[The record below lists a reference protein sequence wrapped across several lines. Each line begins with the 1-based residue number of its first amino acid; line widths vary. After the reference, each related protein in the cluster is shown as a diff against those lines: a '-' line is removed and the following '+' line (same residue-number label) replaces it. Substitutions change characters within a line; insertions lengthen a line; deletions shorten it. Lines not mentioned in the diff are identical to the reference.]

1 MRDAE
6 PTSIVGKACDT
17 GATSKTE
24 FARLLLVGISGV
36 PAAGGA
42 GGAVPSS
49 SCWPSGWTPRNGCNE
64 AARWTD
70 EE

>member
-49 SCWPSGWTPRNGCNE
+49 SCWPSG
-64 AARWTD
+64 
-70 EE
+70 